1 MEEIKILE
9 TKEITDNS
17 EVSIISISGVR
28 YAFTEAKY
36 SGYNGHVSI
45 HTNLIKL

>member
-1 MEEIKILE
+1 MKEIKILE

-17 EVSIISISGVR
+17 EVSIISLSGVR